1 MENLA
6 HAQGRRVLHMA
17 KEKVHQLEN
26 TGREIIQM
34 EARIIGL
41 RVCICELRVISF
53 QMIQCC
59 VSNASRYVV
68 QQDKERMDS
77 IAATLR

>member
-26 TGREIIQM
+26 TEREIIQM

-53 QMIQCC
+53 QMIQCI
-59 VSNASRYVV
+59 SNTSSYVV

>member
-6 HAQGRRVLHMA
+6 HAQGRRVLHMS

-26 TGREIIQM
+26 TEREIIQM
-34 EARIIGL
+34 EACRIGL

-53 QMIQCC
+53 QMIQR